1 MKLFPQEGV
10 QYTYVAQVKTKD
22 WASWFVDQLL
32 DSSARLGYEK
42 LVKLRLITVHYG
54 RHAPGKEKSET
65 RREFLVEIIDEKD
78 VFTDANI

>member
-1 MKLFPQEGV
+1 
-10 QYTYVAQVKTKD
+10 
-22 WASWFVDQLL
+22 
-32 DSSARLGYEK
+32 LGYEK